1 VSDLDQLGPIFTARH
16 HSRCDACARA
26 CPPGGWIHADCDPPE
41 PVLAA
46 VLALAERN
54 LRAAV
59 AADIEAALAA
69 DRADSDVSSGE
80 AIWEQGGYR
89 NGLSAAA
96 DIARG
101 TP

>member
-1 VSDLDQLGPIFTARH
+1 VIEVTDEMLDAFG
-16 HSRCDACARA
+16 DA
-26 CPPGGWIHADCDPPE
+26 GGYDIGGVGDG
-41 PVLAA
+41 LAA
-46 VLALAERN
+46 VLAIVELD

-69 DRADSDVSSGE
+69 DQADSDVSSGE

-101 TP
+101 EP

>member
-1 VSDLDQLGPIFTARH
+1 VIEPTVEMRRAAY
-16 HSRCDACARA
+16 DAM
-26 CPPGGWIHADCDPPE
+26 PPE
-41 PVLAA
+41 VRIAPAALDEVLAA
-46 VLALAERN
+46 VLALAERD

-69 DRADSDVSSGE
+69 DQADSDVSSGE